1 MTNSEKITIAIEKL
15 PAEYHLALMAEM
27 HKEGSRITVMHIEMH
42 HFSTGGQFMALM
54 Q

>member
-27 HKEGSRITVMHIEMH
+27 HKEGSRITVMHIENAP
-42 HFSTGGQFMALM
+42 FQYWRSVYGS
-54 Q
+54 